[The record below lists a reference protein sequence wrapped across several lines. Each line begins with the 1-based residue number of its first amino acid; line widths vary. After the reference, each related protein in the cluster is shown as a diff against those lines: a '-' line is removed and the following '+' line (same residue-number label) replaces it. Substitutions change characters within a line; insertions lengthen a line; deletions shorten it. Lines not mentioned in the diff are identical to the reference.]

1 MLKYDSGSMYGVRR
15 TAGMERWVDN
25 SCLCFSQLNVV
36 FVFIVDVLCFAL
48 LLFLSWFG
56 FVCFLCNPDWP
67 QIHCVTEG
75 DLELQSLLPPL
86 PKIQF

>member
-1 MLKYDSGSMYGVRR
+1 MCGLEAVRTGHRSRLYDSGSMYGVRR

-56 FVCFLCNPDWP
+56 FVCVF
-67 QIHCVTEG
+67 
-75 DLELQSLLPPL
+75 
-86 PKIQF
+86 FFF